1 MSNQLKE
8 EKLKDFFDEGGVG
21 TRQYSFLN
29 WRFSPHDSIEVQFC
43 NLAEGYFEVANN
55 LIEQCLDN
63 NNDRKADIWIFPILF
78 NIVHAVE
85 LYLKAINSMYPI
97 YFKLKG
103 FVLDELPDSKIEG
116 DHDIKQM
123 CQTAISKVRNDS
135 DRDPDLYKALKEVLQ
150 FINIIY
156 KYSDDVAFTRYP
168 LPKDAKSDLNK
179 EYFYVSHKNVTINMV
194 ELHKWVKKISNNLY
208 NITGFLIDMIDEL
221 NGYRNEVIDDVVPR
235 EEYYY
240 E

>member
-1 MSNQLKE
+1 
-8 EKLKDFFDEGGVG
+8 
-21 TRQYSFLN
+21 
-29 WRFSPHDSIEVQFC
+29 
-43 NLAEGYFEVANN
+43 
-55 LIEQCLDN
+55 
-63 NNDRKADIWIFPILF
+63 
-78 NIVHAVE
+78 
-85 LYLKAINSMYPI
+85 
-97 YFKLKG
+97 
-103 FVLDELPDSKIEG
+103 
-116 DHDIKQM
+116 M

-179 EYFYVSHKNVTINMV
+179 EYFYVSHQNVTINMV

-235 EEYYY
+235 EYYY